1 MIVLPCYIKTDRTG
15 VVLLNNRQTA
25 KCQRGEKMQT
35 GSRCGWGLN
44 FLLYKTVL
52 VSVVHIMAFFL
63 FFLAHS
69 LAVAFNNYPV
79 ITLQEMQDVCM
90 LSIIK
95 KGILTRHVMMC
106 YVTLNHDTNL

>member
-1 MIVLPCYIKTDRTG
+1 MWLGTEFFALQDCPC
-15 VVLLNNRQTA
+15 L
-25 KCQRGEKMQT
+25 
-35 GSRCGWGLN
+35 CGPHHGL
-44 FLLYKTVL
+44 FP
-52 VSVVHIMAFFL
+52 

-69 LAVAFNNYPV
+69 LAVVFNNYPV